1 MLSITFYSKNSQYMG
16 SIDYTLDFAE
26 WLLERGL
33 YRIEGVRACETLVLT
48 EEEEDEDDDE
58 SYEIEVVLLTSATRK
73 KLLKFFEVA
82 IIQESSKPS
91 WKIGLLRSINDF
103 LENEECQYMDYF
115 A

>member
-1 MLSITFYSKNSQYMG
+1 MG
-16 SIDYTLDFAE
+16 SIDFTLDFAQ
-26 WLLERGL
+26 WLLEKGL
-33 YRIEGVRACETLVLT
+33 YRIEGVRACETLVL
-48 EEEEDEDDDE
+48 EEEDEDDDE

-82 IIQESSKPS
+82 IIQESSKHS

-103 LENEECQYMDYF
+103 LENEECRYMDYF

>member
-26 WLLERGL
+26 WLLDRGL

-48 EEEEDEDDDE
+48 EEEEDDDDE

-91 WKIGLLRSINDF
+91 WKIGLLRSINEF
-103 LENEECQYMDYF
+103 IENEECQYMDYF

>member
-1 MLSITFYSKNSQYMG
+1 MG
-16 SIDYTLDFAE
+16 SIDYTLDFAQ
-26 WLLERGL
+26 WLLEKGL
-33 YRIEGVRACETLVLT
+33 YRIEGVRACETLVL
-48 EEEEDEDDDE
+48 EEDEDDDDE

-103 LENEECQYMDYF
+103 LKNEECQYMDYF

>member
-26 WLLERGL
+26 WLLDRGL

-48 EEEEDEDDDE
+48 EEEEDDDDE

-103 LENEECQYMDYF
+103 LENEECRYMDYF

>member
-1 MLSITFYSKNSQYMG
+1 MLSIKFYSKNSQYMG
-16 SIDYTLDFAE
+16 SIDYTIDFAE

-48 EEEEDEDDDE
+48 EEDEGETYD
-58 SYEIEVVLLTSATRK
+58 IEVVLLTIAARK
-73 KLLKFFEVA
+73 KLLAFFKSA

-91 WKIGLLRSINDF
+91 WKIGLLRSINNY
-103 LENEECQYMDYF
+103 LENEECRYMDYF

>member
-1 MLSITFYSKNSQYMG
+1 MG

-48 EEEEDEDDDE
+48 EEEEGETYD
-58 SYEIEVVLLTSATRK
+58 IEVVLLTIAVRK
-73 KLLKFFEVA
+73 KLLTFFEVA

-91 WKIGLLRSINDF
+91 RKIGLLRSINYF
-103 LENEECQYMDYF
+103 IENEECLYMDYF

>member
-1 MLSITFYSKNSQYMG
+1 MG

-33 YRIEGVRACETLVLT
+33 YRIEGVRACETLVL
-48 EEEEDEDDDE
+48 EEDEDDDDE

-91 WKIGLLRSINDF
+91 WKIGLLRSLNGFI
-103 LENEECQYMDYF
+103 ENEDCLYMDYF
-115 A
+115 E

>member
-1 MLSITFYSKNSQYMG
+1 MG

-91 WKIGLLRSINDF
+91 WKIGLLRSINEF
-103 LENEECQYMDYF
+103 IENEECQYMDYF

>member
-1 MLSITFYSKNSQYMG
+1 MLSIKFYSKNSQYMG
-16 SIDYTLDFAE
+16 SIDYTIDFAE

-48 EEEEDEDDDE
+48 EEEEGET
-58 SYEIEVVLLTSATRK
+58 YNIEVVLLTIAARK
-73 KLLKFFEVA
+73 KLLTFFRSA
-82 IIQESSKPS
+82 IIQESFKPS

-103 LENEECQYMDYF
+103 IENEDCLYMDYF

>member
-1 MLSITFYSKNSQYMG
+1 MG

>member
-1 MLSITFYSKNSQYMG
+1 MG

-26 WLLERGL
+26 WLLDRGL

-48 EEEEDEDDDE
+48 EEEEDDDDE

-103 LENEECQYMDYF
+103 LENEECRYMDYF